1 MNVEELK
8 VGARVLVQSDRSTK
22 EHAKIKAILDN
33 DKILLQLSDG
43 YIKEFDGEY
52 VLKNFGQES

>member
-8 VGARVLVQSDRSTK
+8 VGDRVLVQSDRSTK
-22 EHAKIKAILDN
+22 EHAKVKAIFDSGMA
-33 DKILLQLSDG
+33 LLQLSDG

-52 VLKNFGQES
+52 ILKNFGQE